1 MKKLILTGL
10 LAVASAAS
18 QNAWSNSITLTG
30 SGTGP
35 GGVAVSASSIFD
47 VTGDIL
53 TITLTNTSV
62 SNTGQDVPGSTLTG
76 LFWTFNNASN
86 PTLIP
91 VSALLANGSSILGT
105 CSLANCASITDV
117 GGEFGYQATGLPH
130 GADRGISSSGYLSSG
145 LAGNIGNFNNG
156 AAGVDLDAP
165 VSLDGVNFGLV
176 SSAAGYNPNGG
187 LEVTPVVQDTV
198 IFTLSGATGVDVR
211 SILASYQYG
220 TSLSDLNVLDQ
231 APPVTVP
238 EPGTIAL
245 LGLGLAGIASLRRKS
260 GGIGTPS

>member
-1 MKKLILTGL
+1 MKKLILAGL
-10 LAVASAAS
+10 LAAASAAS

-35 GGVAVSASSIFD
+35 GGVPVSASSIFD
-47 VTGDIL
+47 VSGDIL

-62 SNTGQDVPGSTLTG
+62 SNTGKDVPGSTLTG
-76 LFWTFNNASN
+76 LFWTFNNAST

-91 VSALLANGSSILGT
+91 VSALLAGGSSILGT
-105 CSLANCASITDV
+105 CSLANCASITNL

-156 AAGVDLDAP
+156 AAGVN
-165 VSLDGVNFGLV
+165 LDGPASLNGINFGII
-176 SSAAGYNPNGG
+176 SGAAGYNPNGG
-187 LEVTPVVQDTV
+187 LAGIPVVQDTV
-198 IFTLSGATGVDVR
+198 VFRLSGATGVDVR
-211 SILASYQYG
+211 SIVASYQYG

-231 APPVTVP
+231 VPPATVP

-260 GGIGTPS
+260 GRSYTSS